1 MNTDTRQ
8 TIPNGAS
15 FYAQLEELFKS
26 KQTAGLLYEDHG
38 VTRANGLISALY
50 KEDGREW
57 IELEGGLKIAVDTI
71 YALNGIFRSDYSEC

>member
-15 FYAQLEELFKS
+15 FFTQLETLFQS
-26 KQTAGLLYEDHG
+26 KQVAGLLYEDHG
-38 VTRANGLISALY
+38 VTRANGIITALY

-57 IELEGGLKIAVDTI
+57 LELEGGLKIAVDTI
-71 YALNGIFRSDYSEC
+71 YALNGVFRSDYSEC

>member
-15 FYAQLEELFKS
+15 FLAQLEELFHS

-38 VTRANGLISALY
+38 VTRANGLITALY

-57 IELEGGLKIAVDTI
+57 MELEGGLKIAVDTI